1 MLQSRHYFKFVH
13 SKFVIVLVAM
23 MIFSSV
29 YKLSAQQINMDNLMV
44 MPVPNVENVCTL
56 DPTDVEANFFIA
68 PDRELAKNFQAAATS
83 VFEVDYRV
91 DTGNACG
98 DTAWPDEA
106 FEAFEF
112 AMDVWSVHLSSSV
125 PIRIDANWTELGERT
140 LGSAGPT
147 RIVQLPGVGVPNTWY
162 SISQLSAMANRVIR
176 DEIDGVNHDV
186 RININCNFSDWY
198 FGTDA
203 NTPAGRVDF
212 VTVVLHEIGHGIGF
226 IGSIT
231 VPTDDDQEVTEE
243 IGSLGQGSPPV
254 PLIYD
259 RFANDAE
266 FNSILNTSI
275 YPNPSNAIY
284 EAVIGLRGGL
294 FFDGDDAN
302 MSLSDIPVDRAKL
315 YTPEN
320 YTPGSS
326 YSHVDQET
334 FTNTPNALMRPRVDR
349 AFAVHSPGPLFC
361 GMLSDMGW
369 PLGVGCLSFL
379 AADAFIALDVNQ
391 IEFGVSNEG
400 RAVQQTITIE
410 NDNASA
416 DMLSGG
422 LSLDNENFS
431 IAGET
436 VFGLQPGQSAQFSIQ
451 YVPQSD
457 EQHEG
462 SLSIFHNA
470 RNIPSPIV
478 IPLSGEALQSN
489 QVVRLEQSF
498 PNPAVAAA
506 GVSPTIPFVIS
517 EDSEVRLDLFTID
530 GRHVRSLVNNRRS
543 AGRYNER
550 PDMSNLSSGV
560 YIYRLIIGNEVMS
573 KKLMYVR

>member
-1 MLQSRHYFKFVH
+1 ME
-13 SKFVIVLVAM
+13 
-23 MIFSSV
+23 
-29 YKLSAQQINMDNLMV
+29 DLMV
-44 MPVPNVENVCTL
+44 MPVPHVEHVCTL

-68 PDRELAKNFQAAATS
+68 PDREMAKNFQTLATS
-83 VFEVDYRV
+83 TFEVDYRV
-91 DTGNACG
+91 DQGNSCG
-98 DTAWPDEA
+98 DTSWPEDA

-162 SISQLSAMANRVIR
+162 TISQLSAMSNRVIR

-186 RININCNFSDWY
+186 RININCNFDDWY

-203 NTPAGRVDF
+203 NTPAGRIDF

-226 IGSIT
+226 IGSIS
-231 VPTDDDQEVTEE
+231 VPTDEDQEVTDET
-243 IGSLGQGSPPV
+243 GSIGQGSPPL
-254 PLIYD
+254 PFIYD
-259 RFANDAE
+259 HYAFDGD
-266 FNSILNTSI
+266 FNSILNTTI
-275 YPNPSNAIY
+275 YPNPSGAIF
-284 EAVIGLRGGL
+284 EAVTGGRGGI
-294 FFDGDDAN
+294 FFDGDEAVN
-302 MSLSDIPVDRAKL
+302 SLSDIPVDRAKL
-315 YTPEN
+315 YTPEQ
-320 YTPGSS
+320 YRPGSS

-379 AADAFIALDVNQ
+379 AADAFIAVDRNQ

-400 RAVQQTITIE
+400 QTVQQTISIG
-410 NDNASA
+410 NDSDSA
-416 DMLSGG
+416 EMLSGG
-422 LSLDNENFS
+422 LSIEGDNF
-431 IAGET
+431 AVDGET
-436 VFGLQPGQSAQFSIQ
+436 AFGLQPGESAQFTIQ
-451 YVPQSD
+451 YAPRSD

-462 SLSIFHNA
+462 SLSVFHNA

-478 IPLSGEALQSN
+478 IPLSGEALRSN

-506 GVSPTIPFVIS
+506 GTSPTIPFVIS
-517 EDSEVRLDLFTID
+517 EESDVRLDLFTID
-530 GRHVRSLVNNRRS
+530 GRHIHSIVNSRRA
-543 AGRYNER
+543 AGRYNEA
-550 PDMSNLSSGV
+550 PDMSSLSSGV
-560 YIYRLIIGNEVMS
+560 YIYRLVIGDRVES